1 MGKILCAT
9 DEADV
14 SRKAENHAIKLA
26 KALGEKL
33 CFVYVSP
40 VSEAELETPGTFD
53 STILEVLEAR
63 EHKILR
69 HAQGL
74 ARDHGYDYADAP
86 CTIVRSRDIAWAIVD
101 FAERGGYE
109 HIVTGA
115 TGRVGVPRFLLGS
128 IANEVARK
136 AHCAVTIV
144 R

>member
-14 SRKAENHAIKLA
+14 SRKAEVYAIRLA
-26 KALGEKL
+26 KALGEEL

-40 VSEAELETPGTFD
+40 VTEADLSSPGALD
-53 STILEVLEAR
+53 STILKVVEAR
-63 EHKILR
+63 EHNVLR
-69 HAQGL
+69 HAQKL
-74 ARDHGYDYADAP
+74 ARDQDYADVQ
-86 CTIVRSRDIAWAIVD
+86 CTIVRSRDIVWAIVD

-109 HIVTGA
+109 HIVTGS